1 MQTIEPLKRKIK
13 SAGENAGRFASIQA
27 TERNIE
33 DLPEELNSQFQ
44 QQRQSSIT
52 KNMKTHFFIYVWTF
66 YILKQGNRVAV
77 FYADTVGSLHSY
89 CN

>member
-44 QQRQSSIT
+44 QQSSIT
-52 KNMKTHFFIYVWTF
+52 RNLKTHFFIYVWTF
-66 YILKQGNRVAV
+66 YILEQGNRVAV